1 MLLVLLKLA
10 FKTADFSVIL
20 CEPVLVL
27 VFPVC
32 EAIEAHLIGFIK
44 IVVKDDD
51 GLVLA
56 NGKAHVADSVLLGVR
71 ARELFFVLTAFFAYT
86 GTAAEAVSLLRF
98 EGA

>member
-1 MLLVLLKLA
+1 VLLKLA
-10 FKTADFSVIL
+10 FKTVDFSVIL

-32 EAIEAHLIGFIK
+32 EAIETHLVRFVK

-51 GLVLA
+51 GLILA

-71 ARELFFVLTAFFAYT
+71 ARELFFVLTALFANA
-86 GTAAEAVSLLRF
+86 GTATEAVPLLRL

>member
-1 MLLVLLKLA
+1 LLLVLLKLA
-10 FKTADFSVIL
+10 FETADFSVVL
-20 CEPVLVL
+20 HEPVLIL

-32 EAIEAHLIGFIK
+32 EAIETHLVRFVK

-56 NGKAHVADSVLLGVR
+56 NGIAHVADSVLFGVR
-71 ARELFFVLTAFFAYT
+71 TRELFFVLTALFANA
-86 GTAAEAVSLLRF
+86 GTAPEAVPLLRF

>member
-44 IVVKDDD
+44 IVVKYDD